1 MERAMKDM
9 LVMQSLAAAAVL
21 LLFLT
26 DHSLSSSGS
35 EGGPSV
41 LKLPSF
47 KTEGNV
53 ALEKTL
59 AQRRSVRDF
68 RGAPVTLLELSQILW
83 AAQGVTN
90 SRGFRTAPSAGA
102 LYPLEVFVVAG
113 RVDGLTSGVY
123 RYKPAGHELLRVFE
137 GDRRGDLASSA
148 LNQSWVKDAP
158 ACIVIAA
165 VFDRTTGKY
174 RERGVRY
181 VHMEAGHAA
190 QNVCLQA
197 VALGLGTVVVGAFQ
211 DREVKQVLH
220 MLDSEEPLA
229 IIPLGRIR

>member
-1 MERAMKDM
+1 M
-9 LVMQSLAAAAVL
+9 
-21 LLFLT
+21 
-26 DHSLSSSGS
+26 
-35 EGGPSV
+35 
-41 LKLPSF
+41 
-47 KTEGNV
+47 
-53 ALEKTL
+53 
-59 AQRRSVRDF
+59 
-68 RGAPVTLLELSQILW
+68 
-83 AAQGVTN
+83 
-90 SRGFRTAPSAGA
+90 
-102 LYPLEVFVVAG
+102 AG
-113 RVDGLTSGVY
+113 RVDGLASGVY

>member
-1 MERAMKDM
+1 M
-9 LVMQSLAAAAVL
+9 
-21 LLFLT
+21 
-26 DHSLSSSGS
+26 
-35 EGGPSV
+35 

-68 RGAPVTLLELSQILW
+68 RGDPVTLVELSQILW

-113 RVDGLTSGVY
+113 RVDGLASGVY